1 MLNFRGITGSRTH
14 PDVVHGRP
22 DSGLR
27 TVASFFS
34 AMHWVIS
41 MSRRPLVRR
50 SLAAALSI
58 LVLAAC
64 QPDSSSA
71 ASSPLATLA
80 QAPAAG
86 AAVAPAPAV
95 TLPNFA
101 SLVQQHG
108 PAVVNISTKGKR
120 VRAGG
125 PGISPNDPFYE
136 FFRRFGIPGAPGGRG
151 EQPPGEEDE
160 GIRRPGGEGSG
171 FIVSSDG
178 YILTNAHVVD
188 EADEVTVR
196 LTDRREFVAKI
207 IGVDKPTDVAVLKIE
222 AKNLPVV
229 RIGDPSR
236 LRPGEWVLAIGS
248 PFGFDNT
255 ATAGIVSA
263 TARGLPGGDTNYVN
277 FIQTDVAVNPGNSG
291 GPLFNLAGEVVGI
304 NSQIYS
310 RSGGY
315 MGISFA
321 IPIDV
326 AVGVRDQIIAKGRVS
341 RGRIGVAIQ
350 QVDGTLAES
359 FGLDRPRG
367 ALVGSVEK
375 DGPADKAGLR
385 QGDII
390 LSANGRAIERSE
402 ELPTVIG
409 AIRPGTEI
417 NLLIW
422 RERAER
428 TVRIR
433 VGELEPAGPVVAENT
448 RAEPA
453 GAVDRLGLVVRELS
467 AEERNR
473 GGSRDERGAR
483 VALPEGVLVERAQGA
498 ARDAGVQRGDF
509 ILNVNGQSVKTIKE
523 FREAVEQAGKAVAL
537 LVQRGGSQIFIPV
550 RAE

>member
-1 MLNFRGITGSRTH
+1 
-14 PDVVHGRP
+14 
-22 DSGLR
+22 
-27 TVASFFS
+27 
-34 AMHWVIS
+34 MHWIIA
-41 MSRRPLVRR
+41 MSRRPFVRR
-50 SLAAALSI
+50 SVAAALI
-58 LVLAAC
+58 VFVFAAC
-64 QPDSSSA
+64 QPDASKA
-71 ASSPLATLA
+71 AGAPLATLA

-86 AAVAPAPAV
+86 AASVPAPGV

-108 PAVVNISTKGKR
+108 PAVVNITTKGKR
-120 VRAGG
+120 VRAGAQG
-125 PGISPNDPFYE
+125 MSPDDPFFE
-136 FFRRFGIPGAPGGRG
+136 FFRRFGVPGAPGGRSG
-151 EQPPGEEDE
+151 PPGGDDE
-160 GIRRPGGEGSG
+160 GMRRPGGEGSG

-207 IGVDKPTDVAVLKIE
+207 IGLDKPTDVAVLKIE

-229 RIGDPSR
+229 RIGDPSK

-263 TARGLPGGDTNYVN
+263 TARGLPGGDSNYVN

-350 QVDGTLAES
+350 QVDATLAES

-367 ALVGSVEK
+367 ALVGNVEP

-390 LSANGRAIERSE
+390 LSANGRIIERSE

-409 AIRPGTEI
+409 AIRPGTEVA
-417 NLLIW
+417 LEVW
-422 RERAER
+422 RDREKR
-428 TVRIR
+428 TIKIR
-433 VGELEPAGPVVAENT
+433 VGELEPTEATAANSEK
-448 RAEPA
+448 AEPTN
-453 GAVDRLGLVVRELS
+453 AVDRLGLAVRELT
-467 AEERNR
+467 AEERSR
-473 GGSRDERGAR
+473 GGERDERGAR
-483 VALPEGVLVERAQGA
+483 AALPEGVFVERVQGV

-509 ILNVNGQSVKTIKE
+509 ILNVNGRPVKTIKE
-523 FREAVEQAGKAVAL
+523 FREAVGKAGKAVAL